1 MRNWVQKW
9 LNEEVF
15 EATSDGTAG
24 AVIKCGSLRRLLV
37 VLLGPPYAAPD
48 ECASDVEDHY
58 DSGLTAETEDG
69 STPLAQI
76 KTESEPSLRLLVL
89 LSGGPLSFYFW
100 ILSRLS
106 M

>member
-15 EATSDGTAG
+15 EATSTGTAR
-24 AVIKCGSLRRLLV
+24 AVIKRGSLRRLMV

-58 DSGLTAETEDG
+58 DSGLTAETENG

-76 KTESEPSLRLLVL
+76 KPSQN
-89 LSGGPLSFYFW
+89 PLYGFW
-100 ILSRLS
+100 R
-106 M
+106 